1 MIAFRNVF
9 LSLLL
14 LATIA
19 SAIALVYAIQQS
31 RLAFI
36 ELSKLGNERDDLNFE
51 FGRLQ
56 LEQAT
61 WAETNRIEQVATERR
76 VEHVHEAGTA
86 VGHRHLHE
94 HVVRGAAGPSRGH
107 CLCCLDGAQR
117 ASELVRGEDDVHGPI
132 LP

>member
-9 LSLLL
+9 LSILL
-14 LATIA
+14 LATMA

-31 RLAFI
+31 RLAFV

-61 WAETNRIEQVATERR
+61 WAENNRIEQIARGRLGMLSPNAAAT
-76 VEHVHEAGTA
+76 
-86 VGHRHLHE
+86 
-94 HVVRGAAGPSRGH
+94 VVIKR
-107 CLCCLDGAQR
+107 
-117 ASELVRGEDDVHGPI
+117 
-132 LP
+132 